1 MMSSQSRL
9 LRGAVL
15 AANASVVARAL
26 RGCRDGLLLRERL
39 VKQPCYYGQVA
50 ALVVCG
56 EQDRVLVLLLR
67 NGSHLARWESVNE

>member
-15 AANASVVARAL
+15 AANASVVARASEGL
-26 RGCRDGLLLRERL
+26 QGCLLLRERL

-56 EQDRVLVLLLR
+56 EQDGVLVLLLR
-67 NGSHLARWESVNE
+67 NGSHLARWELVNE